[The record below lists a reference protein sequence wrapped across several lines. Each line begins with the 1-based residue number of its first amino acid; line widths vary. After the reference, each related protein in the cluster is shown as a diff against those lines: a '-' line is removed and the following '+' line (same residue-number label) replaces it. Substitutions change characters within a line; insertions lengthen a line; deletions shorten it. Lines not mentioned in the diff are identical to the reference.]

1 MVRLLSLGLVVV
13 SAFTSANALGI
24 NCRGSSSCPYIQKGA
39 DTAQELAN
47 YLSGV
52 YDHQWYD
59 NGQYIACVEGPATDA
74 PSVPNYTVCAF
85 FQNSGGGDGAR
96 VKELAGLIPGHGC
109 KTCGAVPYWA
119 PEGNKNVNDGELR
132 YDGFGFEDPRSVCP
146 GYPGLC

>member
-1 MVRLLSLGLVVV
+1 MVRLLSLALVVA

-24 NCRGSSSCPYIQKGA
+24 NCRGDSSCQYIQKGA
-39 DTAQELAN
+39 FAAGKLAT

-52 YDHQWYD
+52 DDHTWYN
-59 NGQYIACVEGPATDA
+59 NGQYIACIEGPPNDQG
-74 PSVPNYTVCAF
+74 PSFQVCAY

-96 VKELAGLIPGHGC
+96 VKQLASLIPGHGC
-109 KTCGAVPYWA
+109 KTCGAVPYWS

-132 YDGFGFEDPRSVCP
+132 YDGFGFEDPTSVCP